1 MKYIVITAK
10 HHDGFAMYPSKASPH
25 NIFDATSFKRDPLA
39 ELAAACRKHGIKLGF
54 YYSQCQDWH
63 HPGGA
68 VLKGTHW
75 DKAQAG
81 DFDQYLKDIALPQ
94 VKEILSNYGP
104 ISVLWFDTP
113 TAAMTPAR
121 AAEFLPLLDLQPGI
135 IINNR
140 LGGGFAGDTETPE
153 QWIPPTGY
161 PGRDF
166 EVCMTINDTW
176 GYKSYDNNYKSTET
190 LLRNLVD
197 IASKGGNYLLN
208 VGPTA
213 HGIIPQPQA
222 QRLQQIG
229 NWLKIN
235 GDSIYGTGPTP
246 FGAEAGSF
254 DPKKKDEDGDP
265 LWIPAWDW
273 RCTTKPGKLFIHLFE
288 WPHGKFECNGLKAHV
303 TKVCLLADP
312 KQSPLKFQQDG
323 ERLTVSLPSRAPDP
337 IDSVLVL
344 EAARL

>member
-1 MKYIVITAK
+1 MRGSPIRTR
-10 HHDGFAMYPSKASPH
+10 GPASSPRAPPGSQTH
-25 NIFDATSFKRDPLA
+25 R
-39 ELAAACRKHGIKLGF
+39 AAA
-54 YYSQCQDWH
+54 
-63 HPGGA
+63 
-68 VLKGTHW
+68 
-75 DKAQAG
+75 
-81 DFDQYLKDIALPQ
+81 
-94 VKEILSNYGP
+94 
-104 ISVLWFDTP
+104 
-113 TAAMTPAR
+113 
-121 AAEFLPLLDLQPGI
+121 LD
-135 IINNR
+135 R
-140 LGGGFAGDTETPE
+140 
-153 QWIPPTGY
+153 
-161 PGRDF
+161 
-166 EVCMTINDTW
+166 
-176 GYKSYDNNYKSTET
+176 S
-190 LLRNLVD
+190 RN
-197 IASKGGNYLLN
+197 
-208 VGPTA
+208 
-213 HGIIPQPQA
+213 